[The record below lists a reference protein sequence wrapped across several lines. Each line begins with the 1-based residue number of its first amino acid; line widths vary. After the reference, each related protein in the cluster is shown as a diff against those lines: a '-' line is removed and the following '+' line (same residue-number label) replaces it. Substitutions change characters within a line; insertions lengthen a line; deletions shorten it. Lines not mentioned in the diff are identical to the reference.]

1 MSHRI
6 SNWSTVIVLI
16 CSSHVHQLLAASQHN
31 SSTYCDGNHPG
42 RRFVSHCL
50 VVPLYAVL
58 PGFDPVFRSPMVHV
72 WHISQ
77 RIGIDDWAMCYWKK
91 SHCKNLPGSP
101 TLCWWYPPDMPQL
114 HVRSMLI
121 RFSPYFIFFFAKGI
135 LTCTSYGSKD
145 AGTHNEGMRNSLSY
159 VVWSSSPQLKKCSR
173 PKCILFA
180 CRSMDLLCMVTW
192 CDMP

>member
-72 WHISQ
+72 WHNSQ
-77 RIGIDDWAMCYWKK
+77 RIGIDDWAMCYWQYCP
-91 SHCKNLPGSP
+91 CKNLPGSP
-101 TLCWWYPPDMPQL
+101 TLCWWYPPDMPPL
-114 HVRSMLI
+114 HVILMLI
-121 RFSPYFIFFFAKGI
+121 RFSPYFIFFSKGNFNMHKLGI
-135 LTCTSYGSKD
+135 
-145 AGTHNEGMRNSLSY
+145 EGCRN
-159 VVWSSSPQLKKCSR
+159 PQWRHAQQLV
-173 PKCILFA
+173 I
-180 CRSMDLLCMVTW
+180 CREIIFSTN
-192 CDMP
+192 